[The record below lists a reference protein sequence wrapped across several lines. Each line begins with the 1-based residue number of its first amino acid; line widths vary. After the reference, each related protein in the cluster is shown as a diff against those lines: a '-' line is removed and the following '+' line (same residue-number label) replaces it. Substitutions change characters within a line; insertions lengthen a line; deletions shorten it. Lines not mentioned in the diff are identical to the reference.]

1 MIVGLV
7 ADDVDTLVVSWI
19 EVGIGQIIG
28 IRNAWEGVLDGCGNG
43 IERHIALYDVFH
55 LVLLAAF
62 GLVEPPS
69 EGTAIELGDIV
80 STKGKLADGILTLH
94 HLDADE
100 RRTVVVEVG
109 EGVLC
114 VEGCDL
120 VFSQCADTHVRAV
133 VHTRDG
139 QRRGLARVVEHIDIV
154 PVVLPTAWG
163 VGSLRGYHI
172 ACGIGYGDGS
182 RAVGTLSDRDFYVC
196 GVGYHHLQDLTA
208 VLAVEGSVIGNGHTK
223 VDCCSLDLLLSRQQ
237 GSVLIVD
244 DGAKVLETVCPAH
257 YRKHQQ
263 EAQCAQSFH
272 LFGHN
277 AFLLIVRIK
286 IK

>member
-1 MIVGLV
+1 M
-7 ADDVDTLVVSWI
+7 W
-19 EVGIGQIIG
+19 
-28 IRNAWEGVLDGCGNG
+28 
-43 IERHIALYDVFH
+43 F
-55 LVLLAAF
+55 
-62 GLVEPPS
+62 VEPAS

-80 STKGKLADGILTLH
+80 GTKGKLADGLLA
-94 HLDADE
+94 LDQLGANE
-100 RRTVVVEVG
+100 CRTVEVEVG

-120 VFSQCADTHVRAV
+120 VLSQRADTHEGTV

-139 QRRGLARVVEHIDIV
+139 QSGSLACVVEHVDIV
-154 PVVLPTAWG
+154 PVVLPAAWG

-172 ACGIGYGDGS
+172 ACGVGHGDGS
-182 RAVGTLSDRDFYVC
+182 RAVGTLSDRDFYVR
-196 GVGYHHLQDLTA
+196 GVGHHHLQGLTA
-208 VLAVEGSVIGNGHTK
+208 VLAVELATDGGYCAGVVGSHTADGSVVGNGHTK
-223 VDCCSLDLLLSRQQ
+223 IDCCSLDLLLSRQQ

-244 DGAKVLETVCPAH
+244 DGAKVLETVCPAY

-277 AFLLIVRIK
+277 AFC
-286 IK
+286 